1 MKSVLILYPHQLF
14 PVSELP
20 EVDSIIMVEDPL
32 SFGTDRDLPARLHK
46 QKLILLRA
54 AMRRYAEEVLWPA
67 DYKVD
72 YVELDVFMSSG
83 DVLERDVFMQTTD
96 LLEKVRKFER
106 TIMFDPAN
114 ETLTLRLLQARRDM
128 GENAPAIEFLAT
140 PNFFLKEHEVRQ
152 YFAERHKHPF
162 EEFYQW
168 QRERF
173 NILIEDYKPI
183 GGEWIIPSKAAK
195 VGQQALGMRVFGD
208 NKWVADATKYVAE
221 HFPDNPGSDAFGWPS
236 SHKEA
241 ADWLSDF
248 LQNRLEGFGSHND
261 LIDSQSS
268 WLHHSAIAASL
279 NLGLLSPQQVVEA
292 ALSHH
297 AKSPVSLDSLECFV
311 RQILGWREFTRGI
324 ALVGGTSL
332 RQANPLKANRKLTSA
347 WYNGTTGI
355 PPFDDLVKKVLTK
368 GYANHT
374 ERLFI
379 AGTLMTVSEIDPNDI
394 HQWFSEL
401 FIDAQDWALTPNIY
415 SLTQFADNS
424 TLEGGPY
431 ICTSKVLLDKSDYQ
445 RGEWCNVWDGLY
457 WRFIEKHK
465 ATLKKTAKMRA
476 VVHRLDSLDADRK
489 RIISYRA
496 EDFLTKF
503 TQ

>member
-1 MKSVLILYPHQLF
+1 MKSALILYPHQLF

-20 EVDSIIMVEDPL
+20 QVDSVIMVEEPL
-32 SFGTDRDLPARLHK
+32 LFGVDRELPARIHK
-46 QKLILLRA
+46 QKIILLRA

-67 DYKVD
+67 GYKVD
-72 YVELDVFMSSG
+72 YIEL
-83 DVLERDVFMQTTD
+83 DVFMQTTD
-96 LLEKVRKFER
+96 LLDKVRKFDR

-128 GENAPAIEFLAT
+128 GEEAPAIEFLAT
-140 PNFFLKEHEVRQ
+140 PNFYLKEHEVRQ

-162 EEFYQW
+162 EDFYQW

-173 NILIEDYKPI
+173 NILITEEYKPL
-183 GGEWIIPSKAAK
+183 GDAWIIESKSAK
-195 VGQQALGMRVFGD
+195 PGAKAPGMRVFGD

-221 HFPDNPGSDAFGWPS
+221 HFPDNPGSEAFVWPT
-236 SHKEA
+236 SHNEA
-241 ADWLSDF
+241 VDWLHDF
-248 LQNRLEGFGSHND
+248 VENRLDDYGTHND

-268 WLHHSAIAASL
+268 WLYHSALSASL

-292 ALSHH
+292 ALQRH
-297 AKSPVSLDSLECFV
+297 AKRPVALNNLECFV
-311 RQILGWREFTRGI
+311 RQILGWREFIRGVS
-324 ALVGGTSL
+324 LVGGTSL
-332 RQANPLKANRKLTSA
+332 RKANPLKSNRKLTSA
-347 WYNGTTGI
+347 WYDGTTGL
-355 PPFDDLVKKVLTK
+355 PPFDDLVKKVLAK

-374 ERLFI
+374 ERLLI
-379 AGTLMTVSEIDPNDI
+379 AGTLMTVCEIDPEDI
-394 HQWFSEL
+394 HQWFGEL
-401 FIDAQDWALTPNIY
+401 FVDAHEWALTPNVY
-415 SLTQFADNS
+415 ALNQFADNS

-431 ICTSKVLLDKSDYQ
+431 ICTSKTLLDRSDYE

-465 ATLKKTAKMRA
+465 ATLKKTPKMRSI
-476 VVHRLDSLDADRK
+476 VHRLDSLDADRK
-489 RIISYRA
+489 RIINYRA

>member
-14 PVSELP
+14 PVEELP
-20 EVDSIIMVEDPL
+20 QVDSVIMVEDPL
-32 SFGTDRDLPARLHK
+32 SFGTDQELPARLHK
-46 QKLILLRA
+46 QKIILIRA

-67 DYKVD
+67 GFKVD
-72 YVELDVFMSSG
+72 YIEL
-83 DVLERDVFMQTTD
+83 DVFMQTTD
-96 LLEKVRKFER
+96 LLEKVRKFDR

-140 PNFFLKEHEVRQ
+140 PNFFLKEHEIRQ
-152 YFAERHKHPF
+152 YFAERHTHPF

-173 NILIEDYKPI
+173 NILIEDYKPV
-183 GGEWIIPSKAAK
+183 GGAWIIPSKAAK
-195 VGQQALGMRVFGD
+195 IGEQPLGMRVFGD
-208 NKWVADATKYVAE
+208 NKWVVDATKYVQE
-221 HFPDNPGSDAFGWPS
+221 HFPNNPGSESFVWPT
-236 SHKEA
+236 SHAEA
-241 ADWLSDF
+241 ADWLQNF
-248 LQNRLEGFGSHND
+248 LQNRLEGFGTHND
-261 LIDSQSS
+261 LIDSKSS
-268 WLHHSAIAASL
+268 WLHHSALSACL
-279 NLGLLSPQQVVEA
+279 NLGLLSPQQVVTA
-292 ALSHH
+292 ALNRH
-297 AKSPVSLDSLECFV
+297 AESPVSLDSLECFV
-311 RQILGWREFTRGI
+311 RQILGWREYIRGI
-324 ALVGGTSL
+324 SLVGGASL
-332 RQANPLKANRKLTSA
+332 RQANPLKANRKLSSS
-347 WYNGTTGI
+347 WYDGTTGI
-355 PPFDDLVKKVLTK
+355 PPFDDMVQKVLAK

-379 AGTLMTVSEIDPNDI
+379 AGTLMTICEIDPSDI

-415 SLTQFADNS
+415 SLSQFADNS
-424 TLEGGPY
+424 TLDGGPY
-431 ICTSKVLLDKSDYQ
+431 ICTSKALLDKSDYQ

-465 ATLKKTAKMRA
+465 ATLKKTPKMRA
-476 VVHRLDSLDADRK
+476 VVHRLDSLDADQK